1 MAKEPT
7 FTAFAGNA
15 RIANGELVT
24 MLIQTKARLDAGEP
38 EQVLIFDDRTGRQID
53 FDFRGSIGDVMARL
67 PDHPLYETMQAAEQQ
82 RSGPGRPKLGVVSKE
97 ITLLPRHWEWL
108 AGQRGG
114 ISASLRRIVEAEMK
128 RNPGEQA
135 VRRAV
140 EAAGNFMS
148 AIAGDLPDYEEATRA
163 LFAHDGPRLAALIAD
178 WPADIRE
185 HVARLVSEA
194 VPF

>member
-1 MAKEPT
+1 MPNEPT
-7 FTAFAGNA
+7 FTAFAGDS
-15 RIANGELVT
+15 RIVSGELVT

-38 EQVLIFDDRTGRQID
+38 ERVLIFDDRSGRQID

-67 PDHPLYETMQAAEQQ
+67 PSHPLYEYMQAAEQK

-97 ITLLPRHWEWL
+97 VTLLPRHWEWL
-108 AGQRGG
+108 AQQRGG

-163 LFAHDGPRLAALIAD
+163 LFAHDGPRLVALIAD
-178 WPADIRE
+178 WPADIRD
-185 HVARLVSEA
+185 HVVRLVSVA
-194 VPF
+194 VPI